1 MKTIKLNMN
10 PKSSF
15 ISFPKGDMIFGHFA
29 NTLFLQGDERL
40 KDYLTEKPKIIFS
53 DFLPD
58 GYLPKP
64 SLPLGSFG
72 VEDTDKKDFRKKSW
86 ISIENL
92 QNGKLYECENIIF
105 YETHTMIR
113 NSINRNT
120 FSTDDSGVFAP
131 HGIEELLFKMLPVLY
146 VMFDEQSFKAEEIV
160 NILNTIGKSGF
171 GKKSSIG
178 KGQFSVQQD
187 KNFRGFKPLDTKY
200 YLTLSP
206 TLLNNQNIKNCY
218 YDTFNRFGKYA
229 NSNAPFKKPILM
241 ANSGGVIELNNTQE
255 YIGKGVN
262 NGTNRASFVQ
272 GYSILIPFK
281 FDGEGV

>member
-1 MKTIKLNMN
+1 MKIIKLEIT
-10 PKSSF
+10 PHSSF
-15 ISFPKGDMIFGHFA
+15 ISFPKGDMLFGHFA

-40 KDYLTEKPKIIFS
+40 KDYLHQKPKIILS

-64 SLPLGSFG
+64 TLPLENFG
-72 VEDTDKKDFRKKSW
+72 VKDSDKKDFRKKHW

-92 QNGKLYECENIIF
+92 QNGQLHECENITF
-105 YETHTMIR
+105 YETNTMIR

-131 HGIEELLFKMLPVLY
+131 YGMEEFVFSIMPVVY
-146 VMFDEQSFKAEEIV
+146 VMFDESFKADEIV
-160 NILNTIGKSGF
+160 TIFNAIGKSGF
-171 GKKSSIG
+171 GKKSGIG
-178 KGQFSVQQD
+178 KGQFSVKQDSDFQGFQQ
-187 KNFRGFKPLDTKY
+187 LDTQY

-206 TLLNNQNIKNCY
+206 TFLHHQNIKNCY

-229 NSNAPFKKPILM
+229 NANAPFKKPVLM
-241 ANSGGVIELNNTQE
+241 ANSGAVIELEKKQE

-262 NGTNRASFVQ
+262 NGTKSPSFVQ
-272 GYSILIPFK
+272 GYSILVPFK
-281 FDGEGV
+281 FDGKGV

>member
-1 MKTIKLNMN
+1 MKIIKLDIT
-10 PKSSF
+10 PLSSF
-15 ISFPKGDMIFGHFA
+15 ISFAKGDMIFGHFA

-40 KDYLTEKPKIIFS
+40 KDYLNQKPKIIFS

-64 SLPLGSFG
+64 SLPLESFG
-72 VEDTDKKDFRKKSW
+72 VADTAKKDFRKKSW
-86 ISIENL
+86 ITIENL
-92 QNGKLYECENIIF
+92 QNGKLHECEELKF
-105 YETHTMIR
+105 YETTTMIR
-113 NSINRNT
+113 NSINRHT
-120 FSTDDSGVFAP
+120 FSTDDSGIFAP
-131 HGIEELLFKMLPVLY
+131 HGVEEFVFKKPPVLY
-146 VMFDEQSFKAEEIV
+146 VMFDTSFHEKEIV
-160 NILNTIGKSGF
+160 TILNIIGKSGF

-178 KGQFSVQQD
+178 KGQFSVNQNS
-187 KNFRGFKPLDTKY
+187 NFQGFKQLDTKY

-206 TLLNNQNIKNCY
+206 TILNNQNIKNCY

-241 ANSGGVIELNNTQE
+241 ANSGGVIELNNKQE

-262 NGTNRASFVQ
+262 NGTNSPSFVQ

-281 FDGEGV
+281 FDGKGV